1 MATTVMSSGGTDEA
15 VPVLRQPASQPA
27 ARVLTR
33 AYTPTGLWGKGR
45 EGKGRKRE
53 RAVRFMAAAA
63 AAAVLLNRAVCVLLA
78 LRETMYPG
86 RQAHP

>member
-33 AYTPTGLWGKGR
+33 AYTPTGLWGR

-53 RAVRFMAAAA
+53 RAVRFTAAAAA
-63 AAAVLLNRAVCVLLA
+63 AAAVLLNWAVCVLLA
-78 LRETMYPG
+78 LRETMHPG
-86 RQAHP
+86 RQAPP